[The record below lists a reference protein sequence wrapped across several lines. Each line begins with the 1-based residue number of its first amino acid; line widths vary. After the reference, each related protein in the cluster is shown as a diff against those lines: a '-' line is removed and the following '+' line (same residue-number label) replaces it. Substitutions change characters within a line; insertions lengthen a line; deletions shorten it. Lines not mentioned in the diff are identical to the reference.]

1 MYAVSWV
8 GPGRTHQGQTEIPL
22 SAEEDTRRSRMADCI
37 RDRNCVTVK
46 DMTFFCKF
54 VVKYFVV
61 TLLLKYVL
69 AQEIHHIQTVSPC
82 SEGLLLNVAR

>member
-8 GPGRTHQGQTEIPL
+8 GPGRTHPGQMESPS
-22 SAEEDTRRSRMADCI
+22 SAEEDTERSRMADCI
-37 RDRNCVTVK
+37 RDRNCVTAK
-46 DMTFFCKF
+46 DKTFLCKF

-69 AQEIHHIQTVSPC
+69 AQEIHHIRTVSPRL
-82 SEGLLLNVAR
+82 EGLLLNVAR